1 MGTLEGNIR
10 KAAIVLMSLPKDDAS
25 ALLGRMAPKE
35 VEVVTTEIAKLGVV
49 PGAEQEEA
57 LREMAESNPNALSSQ
72 AGGIQVAKDLLEKT
86 LGKNAAAAID
96 NIRHSIE
103 AIPFGFLH
111 KLDAQNVLTY
121 LMEEHPQTIA
131 LVLAHLPASLASE
144 VIKGL
149 KPAQQV
155 AVIRRIATMDQTSPE
170 IISEVEQALKTRMA
184 SVMNQRFESAG
195 GVASVAEILN
205 VVDRTT
211 EKNLLDTLGQDDPEL
226 VEEIRRLMF
235 VFDDIVRFTDKD
247 IQTVLKNV
255 ETSQWAMA
263 LKGASEELREKIFRN
278 MSKRGAKLLQ
288 EEMEFLGSV
297 RVSSV
302 EQMQQQI
309 VDVIRLLEDSGE
321 LIINAGE
328 EEEAF
333 VQ

>member
-1 MGTLEGNIR
+1 MGNPEGNIR
-10 KAAIVLMSLPKDDAS
+10 KAAIVLMSLPKDDAAAILS
-25 ALLGRMAPKE
+25 RMAPQE
-35 VEVVTTEIAKLGVV
+35 VEAVTTEIAKLGVV
-49 PGAEQEEA
+49 QGPEQEEA
-57 LREMAESNPNALSSQ
+57 LRKLAESNPNAMGNQ

-86 LGKNAAAAID
+86 LGKNAATAID

-131 LVLAHLPASLASE
+131 LVLAHIPASLASE
-144 VIKGL
+144 VLKGL
-149 KPAQQV
+149 KPNQQL
-155 AVIRRIATMDQTSPE
+155 AVVRRIATMDQTSPE
-170 IISEVEQALKTRMA
+170 IINEVEQALKTRMA

-195 GVASVAEILN
+195 GAASVAEILN

-211 EKNLLDTLGQDDPEL
+211 EKYLLDTLGQDDPEL

-247 IQTVLKNV
+247 IQAVLKNV

-263 LKGASEELREKIFRN
+263 LKGASEEIREKIFRN

-309 VDVIRLLEDSGE
+309 VDIIRLLEDSGE
-321 LIINAGE
+321 IVLNAGE
-328 EEEAF
+328 EEEMF

>member
-1 MGTLEGNIR
+1 MGSQEGNIR
-10 KAAIVLMSLPKDDAS
+10 KAAIVLMTLPKDDAS
-25 ALLGRMAPKE
+25 AILSRMPPRE
-35 VEVVTTEIAKLGVV
+35 VELVTTEIAKLGVV
-49 PGAEQEEA
+49 QGSEQEEA
-57 LREMAESNPNALSSQ
+57 LRQLAESNPNVIGSQ

-86 LGKNAAAAID
+86 LGKNAATAID

-131 LVLAHLPASLASE
+131 LVLAHIPASLASE
-144 VIKGL
+144 VLKGL
-149 KPAQQV
+149 KPNQQL

-195 GVASVAEILN
+195 GAASVAEILN

-235 VFDDIVRFTDKD
+235 VFDDIIRFNDKD
-247 IQTVLKNV
+247 IQSVLKNV

-263 LKGASEELREKIFRN
+263 LKGASDELKEKIFRN

-309 VDVIRLLEDSGE
+309 VDIIRLLEDSGE
-321 LIINAGE
+321 IVLSAGE

>member
-1 MGTLEGNIR
+1 M
-10 KAAIVLMSLPKDDAS
+10 
-25 ALLGRMAPKE
+25 
-35 VEVVTTEIAKLGVV
+35 
-49 PGAEQEEA
+49 EQEEA
-57 LREMAESNPNALSSQ
+57 LRELAESNPSAMISQ
-72 AGGIQVAKDLLEKT
+72 VGGIQVAKELLEKT
-86 LGKNAAAAID
+86 LGKNAATAID

-131 LVLAHLPASLASE
+131 LVMAHIPASLASE
-144 VIKGL
+144 VLKGL
-149 KPAQQV
+149 KPEQQL
-155 AVIRRIATMDQTSPE
+155 AVIRRIANMDQTSPE

-184 SVMNQRFESAG
+184 SMMNQRFEKAG

-211 EKNLLDTLGQDDPEL
+211 EKNLLDTLGQDDPDL

-235 VFDDIVRFTDKD
+235 VFDDIVRFNDKD
-247 IQTVLKNV
+247 LQTVLKNV

-263 LKGASEELREKIFRN
+263 LKGASDELKDKIFRN

-309 VDVIRLLEDSGE
+309 VDIIRLLEDSGE
-321 LIINAGE
+321 LILSGADE
-328 EEEAF
+328 EEVF

>member
-1 MGTLEGNIR
+1 MGTPEGNIR
-10 KAAIVLMSLPKDDAS
+10 KAAIVLMSLPKEDAS
-25 ALLGRMAPKE
+25 ALLSRMSPKE
-35 VEVVTTEIAKLGVV
+35 VECVTTEIAKLGVV
-49 PGAEQEEA
+49 QGVEQEEA
-57 LREMAESNPNALSSQ
+57 LRELAESNPSAMISQ
-72 AGGIQVAKDLLEKT
+72 VGGIQVAKELLEKT
-86 LGKNAAAAID
+86 LGKNAATAID

-131 LVLAHLPASLASE
+131 LVMAHIPASLASE
-144 VIKGL
+144 VLKGL
-149 KPAQQV
+149 KPEQQL
-155 AVIRRIATMDQTSPE
+155 AVIRRIANMDQTSPE

-184 SVMNQRFESAG
+184 SMMNQRFEKAG

-211 EKNLLDTLGQDDPEL
+211 EKNLLDTLGQDDPDL

-235 VFDDIVRFTDKD
+235 VFDDIVRFNDKD
-247 IQTVLKNV
+247 LQTVLKNV

-263 LKGASEELREKIFRN
+263 LKGASDELKDKIFRN

-309 VDVIRLLEDSGE
+309 VDIIRLLEDSGE
-321 LIINAGE
+321 LILSGADE
-328 EEEAF
+328 EEVF

>member
-1 MGTLEGNIR
+1 MGTMEGSIR

-25 ALLGRMAPKE
+25 ALLSRMSPKE
-35 VEVVTTEIAKLGVV
+35 VECVTTEIAKLGIV
-49 PGAEQEEA
+49 PGSEQEEA
-57 LREMAESNPNALSSQ
+57 LRELAESNPNVIANQ
-72 AGGIQVAKDLLEKT
+72 VGGIQVAKELLEKT
-86 LGKNAAAAID
+86 LGKNAATAID

-131 LVLAHLPASLASE
+131 LVMAHIPASLASE
-144 VIKGL
+144 VLKGL
-149 KPAQQV
+149 KPEQQL
-155 AVIRRIATMDQTSPE
+155 AVIRRIANMDQTSPE

-184 SVMNQRFESAG
+184 SVMNQRFEKAG
-195 GVASVAEILN
+195 GAASVAEILN
-205 VVDRTT
+205 VIDRTT

-235 VFDDIVRFTDKD
+235 VFDDIVRFNDKD

-263 LKGASEELREKIFRN
+263 LKGASEELRDKIFRN

-309 VDVIRLLEDSGE
+309 VDIIRLLEDSGE
-321 LIINAGE
+321 LILSGAE
-328 EEEAF
+328 EEEVF